1 MSIGLRR
8 LCENSRSVY
17 AVSSF
22 PIRLIERFAGKGFT
36 YNATRLVTDCGGS
49 GVRVVLVVLKATIEP
64 GALSGVPDEALL
76 RRISQHQ
83 QPALDELYGRY
94 GQTLKAVID
103 SVVHEEA
110 EADDVL
116 QEIFL
121 QIWKEANH
129 DSPKAGKPL
138 GWVVTIARRRAID
151 RLRRR
156 QAYCRARERYG
167 EQIERVT
174 QRPRRRD
181 AEKVFVMADL
191 RRFLKKRMRNLPPYQ
206 REAIDLAFFKGL
218 SHREIAAVTDTP
230 LGTVKTRLELGLQ
243 KLTQSIRPLR
253 HKI

>member
-1 MSIGLRR
+1 MLKPT
-8 LCENSRSVY
+8 
-17 AVSSF
+17 F
-22 PIRLIERFAGKGFT
+22 DPAG
-36 YNATRLVTDCGGS
+36 
-49 GVRVVLVVLKATIEP
+49 
-64 GALSGVPDEALL
+64 LSGVPDEALL
-76 RRISQHQ
+76 KKISQQQ

-94 GQTLKAVID
+94 GRTLKAVID

-121 QIWKEANH
+121 QIWKEANNY
-129 DSPKAGKPL
+129 SPKAGKPL

-156 QAYCRARERYG
+156 QAYCRARDRYS
-167 EQIERVT
+167 EQLDR
-174 QRPRRRD
+174 QPQNPRRD
-181 AEKVFVMADL
+181 SENPFVMGDL
-191 RRFLKKRMRNLPPYQ
+191 RRFLKKRVDSLPKHQ
-206 REAIDLAFFKGL
+206 REAIDLAFFSGL
-218 SHREIAAVTDTP
+218 SHREIAAATDTP

>member
-1 MSIGLRR
+1 M
-8 LCENSRSVY
+8 
-17 AVSSF
+17 F
-22 PIRLIERFAGKGFT
+22 
-36 YNATRLVTDCGGS
+36 GGQ
-49 GVRVVLVVLKATIEP
+49 LLNMLKPTIDP
-64 GALSGVPDEALL
+64 GTLSGMPDEALL
-76 RRISQHQ
+76 KKISQHH
-83 QPALDELYGRY
+83 QPALNELYGRY

-103 SVVHEEA
+103 SVVHEQA
-110 EADDVL
+110 ESDDVL

-129 DSPKAGKPL
+129 YSPKAGKPL

-167 EQIERVT
+167 EQIARKT

-181 AEKVFVMADL
+181 AEKVFVLSDL
-191 RRFLKKRMRNLPPYQ
+191 RRFLNGRIRNLPRFQ
-206 REAIDLAFFKGL
+206 REAIELAFFKGL
-218 SHREIAAVTDTP
+218 SHREIAAVTRTP

-243 KLTQSIRPLR
+243 KLTQAIRPLR